1 MDKYYPFY
9 LSADENIDEIK
20 SQLMEDENIIAF
32 FDSHNIICEEQ
43 IKTALYR
50 ANRSFKANNAI
61 ANQFNIE
68 LMLHLAGTHQIK
80 IALDLF
86 DLQIHTKEIIVIH
99 LTGITNMQNS
109 YRGFPMFNPNK
120 GVLDKLGI
128 KDQYNACKEIISLGA
143 RLVTDH
149 E

>member
-9 LSADENIDEIK
+9 LSVDENVVEMK
-20 SQLMEDENIIAF
+20 SQLIENENIIAF
-32 FDSHNIICEEQ
+32 FDTRNVICEEQ
-43 IKTALYR
+43 IRTAVYR
-50 ANRSFKANNAI
+50 TVRSFKFKNAI

-86 DLQIHTKEIIVIH
+86 DLQIHTKELIIIH
-99 LTGITNMQNS
+99 LTGDLDINGLQP
-109 YRGFPMFNPNK
+109 GFPSFNPNSNIY
-120 GVLDKLGI
+120 DKLGI

-143 RLVTDH
+143 RLLTDY